1 MSLLLGAGRTP
12 CLGPL
17 NVLSLLP
24 RRWAGY
30 QLCPAAEA
38 VSRGGTLDQ
47 ACGQAGVG
55 GHGCSETHVHQLLS
69 ASQTLECSEKGQPG
83 TPPPEK

>member
-38 VSRGGTLDQ
+38 VSRGGTP
-47 ACGQAGVG
+47 GPGVRAGRCRG
-55 GHGCSETHVHQLLS
+55 ARML
-69 ASQTLECSEKGQPG
+69 
-83 TPPPEK
+83 